1 MREGTTVGK
10 IAACGATDGETV
22 CSVVSGDSLEG
33 QLVNSR
39 GLKKRFIYAPYLL
52 SSQQRKPILC
62 AHSTGPPRTNG
73 CIAATLYAAT
83 KLVWTAMF
91 LNGSEASGPLTNG
104 RTFS

>member
-52 SSQQRKPILC
+52 SSQQRKPFLC